1 MNKAEKR
8 RIADR
13 RRRIRDTIF
22 YWIRQVFTI
31 AAIIASYF
39 LIQYV
44 FDQSEREVA
53 EVKDREDS
61 PWYMIVDKE
70 GERVSMSVVDDSGQL
85 SMKITGDSVKLTTDQ
100 KTAEFENADA
110 EYYEDGKLSIAMH
123 AGKLTYDTQTE
134 DFELDELRIETSD
147 GMSIEAPF
155 VEWRRVKDPRTVP
168 ANAAKTPSFRFP
180 QGVYVLNRQDGN
192 SIRANYMQ
200 ADKELRYMEF
210 VGLVEGSVSELSDT
224 EFITEREL
232 TDVEDLNLEDI
243 KTLGFKAEQVIYDM
257 NNQVIIAS
265 TRLYDRTFNVRD
277 MDGRDVRIEDYQK
290 DGGGVTLP
298 PTPLTF
304 TKEEITITCQ
314 HLEAHIAKQ
323 WLACV
328 GEIEMLVPPSEPKP
342 DDDKALRVV
351 KRYETRI
358 ASNEIEYFWGR
369 DYILTHSRTRV
380 EQEDRLAL
388 ADRITY
394 WGDEKMVLLDGEVT
408 MVQGDGR
415 WMVEEELINVD
426 NHDMERA
433 VTAYME
439 LTMDRSVVYLNNN
452 DFIASG
458 SVHLAQDERETHAD
472 TIVYQDED
480 QRITADGNVKF
491 RDKDDQTLI
500 CNSLIFH
507 KDSDF
512 IDIRGGMAATLR
524 IPAKFANDINRAIA
538 DTREE
543 DRPAEIEDPEVSDEP
558 PTRNPNTGSL
568 LARNINPLDVPQ
580 ASADAP
586 DDHEALPL
594 PGGPSRTAPGDTNGN
609 DNANVAESGE
619 EQPGSDDSSESSS
632 EAGDSTEE
640 GAG

>member
-13 RRRIRDTIF
+13 RRRIRETIF
-22 YWIRQVFTI
+22 YWIRQVFTL
-31 AAIIASYF
+31 AAIVGAYF
-39 LIQYV
+39 LVQYV
-44 FDQSEREVA
+44 FERSEVEVS
-53 EVKDREDS
+53 EVQDREESDY
-61 PWYMIVDKE
+61 YMIVDDQ
-70 GERVSMSVVDDSGQL
+70 VAMSVVDDKGQL
-85 SMKITGDSVKLTTDQ
+85 SMKITGDSVRLTTDQ

-110 EYYEDGKLSIAMH
+110 EYYEDGKLSITMQ
-123 AGKLTYDTQTE
+123 AGLLTYDTETE
-134 DFELDELRIETSD
+134 DFELEELQIDTSD
-147 GMSIEAPF
+147 GMAVSAPY
-155 VEWRRVKDPRTVP
+155 VEWRRVKDPRTVTKP
-168 ANAAKTPSFRFP
+168 DATKVPSFRFP
-180 QGVYVLNRQDGN
+180 EGVTVENKQDGN
-192 SIRANYMQ
+192 KIRANYMQ

-210 VGLVEGSVSELSDT
+210 VGMVEGSVSELTDT
-224 EFITEREL
+224 EFITERDL
-232 TDVEDLNLEDI
+232 TDVEALNLEDI

-257 NNQVIIAS
+257 NNQVIVAS
-265 TRLYDRTFNVRD
+265 TRLYDRTFSIRD
-277 MDGRDVRIEDYQK
+277 MDGRIVRVEDYQK
-290 DGGGVTLP
+290 DGGGVPVP

-314 HLEAHIAKQ
+314 HLEAHMQKK

-328 GEIEMLVPPSEPKP
+328 GEIEMLVPPSEPKD

-415 WMVEEELINVD
+415 WMVDEELISVD

-458 SVHLAQDERETHAD
+458 GVHMAQDERETYAE
-472 TIVYQDED
+472 TIVYQNDIK
-480 QRITADGNVKF
+480 RITAEGDVKF
-491 RDKDDQTLI
+491 VDKDSQTLL
-500 CNSLIFH
+500 CNSLVFH

-512 IDIRGGMAATLR
+512 LDIRGGMSATLR
-524 IPAKFANDINRAIA
+524 IPAKFANDINRAMA
-538 DTREE
+538 DMREE
-543 DRPAEIEDPEVSDEP
+543 ERPAEITDPEVSEDT

-568 LARNINPLDVPQ
+568 LARAITPLDVPE
-580 ASADAP
+580 AEEGAEDNLP
-586 DDHEALPL
+586 ALPL
-594 PGGPSRTAPGDTNGN
+594 PGGQSVPSPLPDEDEESAGSGDGQEDTPAGGDGN
-609 DNANVAESGE
+609 GE
-619 EQPGSDDSSESSS
+619 EDQ
-632 EAGDSTEE
+632 
-640 GAG
+640 

>member
-13 RRRIRDTIF
+13 RRRIRDSIF
-22 YWIRQVFTI
+22 YWVRQVVTL
-31 AAIIASYF
+31 AALVASYF
-39 LIQYV
+39 LIQHV
-44 FDQSEREVA
+44 FEMSAKEVA
-53 EVKDREDS
+53 EVKEREDS
-61 PWYMIVDKE
+61 PYYMIVDDK
-70 GERVSMSVVDDSGQL
+70 VSMSVVDDNGKL
-85 SMKITGDSVKLTTDQ
+85 SMKITGDSVKLSTDQ

-110 EYYEDGKLSIAMH
+110 EYYEDGKLSISMKAQQ
-123 AGKLTYDTQTE
+123 LIYDTQTE
-134 DFELDELRIETSD
+134 DFDLEGLSIDTVD
-147 GMSIEAPF
+147 GMHIDAPN
-155 VEWRRVKDPRTVP
+155 VEWRRVKDPRTTKP
-168 ANAAKTPSFRFP
+168 NAAKVPSFRFP
-180 QGVYVLNRQDGN
+180 DGVYVENKKDGN
-192 SIRANYMQ
+192 SIKANYMQ

-224 EFITEREL
+224 EFITERDL
-232 TDVEDLNLEDI
+232 TDVDDLNLDDI

-265 TRLYDRTFNVRD
+265 TRLYDRTFRVRD
-277 MDGRDVRIEDYQK
+277 LDGRDVRIEDYQQ
-290 DGGGVTLP
+290 DGGGIPLP

-304 TKEEITITCQ
+304 TKEEITITCH
-314 HLEAHIAKQ
+314 HLEAHIDKQ

-342 DDDKALRVV
+342 DDDKALQVV
-351 KRYETRI
+351 KRSETRI

-408 MVQGDGR
+408 MVQGDGS
-415 WMVEEELINVD
+415 WMVEEDLISVD

-433 VTAYME
+433 VTSYLE
-439 LTMDRSVVYLNNN
+439 LTMDRSVVYLDNN

-458 SVHLAQDERETHAD
+458 GVHMAQDERETFAD
-472 TIVYQDED
+472 TIVYQDD
-480 QRITADGNVKF
+480 IKRITADGNVKF

-512 IDIRGGMAATLR
+512 IDIQGGMAATLR
-524 IPAKFANDINRAIA
+524 IPAKFANDINKAIA

-543 DRPAEIEDPEVSDEP
+543 ERPEEITDPEVSEDTP
-558 PTRNPNTGSL
+558 ARNPNAGSL
-568 LARNINPLDVPQ
+568 LAQRVQPIDVPV
-580 ASADAP
+580 P
-586 DDHEALPL
+586 DSDDPDNLPALPV
-594 PGGPSRTAPGDTNGN
+594 PDNGPTRTDRDAEAGD
-609 DNANVAESGE
+609 ANVAESGDVD
-619 EQPGSDDSSESSS
+619 PAGADGESA
-632 EAGDSTEE
+632 E
-640 GAG
+640 